1 MTDSRKK
8 EPEAETDV
16 PATAQ
21 ETLVAELAS
30 QVFAGRPERLVDAVV
45 AQVPLAPEQARA
57 AMTSVTETLA
67 ALALADAPE
76 APSATV
82 KERLKKTL
90 AAKARSTR
98 RALLVMDMLNDH
110 LTPGRPLEVPRA
122 REIVPAL
129 MAKLEAARKDKMPV
143 VYVCD
148 VHEPDDSDF
157 DEWAVHNLRGSEG
170 AEVWPALAP
179 KPGDLVV
186 EKPTYSAFS
195 RSSLQTKLEELAV
208 DTLVITGCAT
218 ELGMLATATDA
229 LQRGF
234 AVEMPPDTQAG
245 MGEASEKMTLG
256 LLHVMRPYGPARAE
270 LLARLRSARA
280 G

>member
-8 EPEAETDV
+8 EPETEV

-21 ETLVAELAS
+21 ETLVAELAG
-30 QVFAGRPERLVDAVV
+30 QVFAGRPERLLDVVV

-57 AMTSVTETLA
+57 VMTSVTETLA
-67 ALALADAPE
+67 ALALADAPI
-76 APSATV
+76 APPASV

-90 AAKARSTR
+90 AAKAHPTR
-98 RALLVMDMLNDH
+98 RALLVLDMLNDH
-110 LTPGRPLEVPRA
+110 LTPGRALEVPRA
-122 REIVPAL
+122 RDIVPAL
-129 MAKLEAARKDKMPV
+129 MAKLEAAREEKMPV

-157 DEWAVHNLRGSEG
+157 DAWTVHNLRGTEG
-170 AEVWPALAP
+170 AAVWPALAP
-179 KPGDLVV
+179 KPGDLVI

-195 RSSLQTKLEELAV
+195 RSSLQARLEELRV
-208 DTLVITGCAT
+208 DTLVMTGCAT

-234 AVEMPPDTQAG
+234 AIEIPPATQAG
-245 MGEASEKMTLG
+245 MSEASEQMALG

-270 LLARLRSARA
+270 LLARLR
-280 G
+280 